1 MRINWS
7 FKTKMVHFCSVPGCS
22 NRSDRETTRSYFRL
36 PLKRRKLLKIWV
48 HKIRRKNLPINC
60 STRICSDHF
69 VSAAG
74 RLLRPDEYPSV
85 NLPVLSTT
93 TSQAKARKPP
103 SMRVVQPA
111 DTSPN
116 TTDEETS
123 EEVPMQ
129 MTDAG
134 VQVSDESKSVIAEL
148 SKKVLSLEEQLCA
161 SKFRLENICEDNNKV
176 LFYTGFPNYTTLKV
190 CFDYLGLVSRSQT
203 TFFSFI
209 FGREK
214 RSGECPI

>member
-7 FKTKMVHFCSVPGCS
+7 FKTKMVHFCLVPGCS
-22 NRSDRETTRSYFRL
+22 NRSNRETTRSYFCL
-36 PLKRRKLLKIWV
+36 PLKRKKLLKISV

-69 VSAAG
+69 FSAAG

-103 SMRVVQPA
+103 SMRVVQPV

-123 EEVPMQ
+123 EEVPIQ

-148 SKKVLSLEEQLCA
+148 SKKVSSLEEQLCV
-161 SKFRLENICEDNNKV
+161 SKF
-176 LFYTGFPNYTTLKV
+176 
-190 CFDYLGLVSRSQT
+190 
-203 TFFSFI
+203 
-209 FGREK
+209 
-214 RSGECPI
+214 